1 MRAPILLS
9 GLLTLGACATPS
21 PPDHTFAVF
30 FTNDSIALDVPAQ
43 SVVLR
48 AATASKQFPFL
59 PVYVAG
65 YADANGLPAATVA
78 LSKARADAV
87 ADLLIADGLPAERI
101 KRQAAGKPPNSQ
113 PGIESRRVEI
123 DLGDQ

>member
-1 MRAPILLS
+1 MRAPAILF
-9 GLLTLGACATPS
+9 GLLTLGACAMQT

-30 FTNDSIALDVPAQ
+30 FTNDSAALDVPAQ

-65 YADANGLPAATVA
+65 YADKAGSPAVSIAM
-78 LSKARADAV
+78 SKARADAV
-87 ADLLIADGLPAERI
+87 ADLLISDGVPAERI
-101 KRQAAGKPPNSQ
+101 KRTAVGTPPNSQ

>member
-1 MRAPILLS
+1 MRAPAILF
-9 GLLTLGACATPS
+9 GLLTLGACATQT

-30 FTNDSIALDVPAQ
+30 FSNDSAVLDVPAQ
-43 SVVLR
+43 AVVLR
-48 AATASKQFPFL
+48 AATASKQFPAL

-65 YADANGLPAATVA
+65 YADRSGSPAATIA
-78 LSKARADAV
+78 MSQARADAV
-87 ADLLIADGLPAERI
+87 ANLLISDGVPATTIQR
-101 KRQAAGKPPNSQ
+101 KAVGTPPNSQ